1 MHIKCLFECSNLW
14 QPECSWLTDFGDLYL
29 TTSMLEG
36 DLSALLCRN
45 FLDSLRGRR
54 AGNGCVGLDKR
65 GAHEY
70 LCGAVNGGD
79 CQFLPHCWRPLFLV

>member
-1 MHIKCLFECSNLW
+1 
-14 QPECSWLTDFGDLYL
+14 
-29 TTSMLEG
+29 MLEG

-79 CQFLPHCWRPLFLV
+79 CQFLPHCWRPLFLVCPCFELALSSYQPQVAKNAVLLVLFCFNV